1 MWTTGRDT
9 YEENRFIFASIGY
22 RIRVCAVQKFPLI
35 GLLPAMLG
43 SNGRDSTPLSPP
55 QIQPPPPYDHP
66 SLGQNDGVATCRIYT
81 ENCPSHSGAKR
92 VSFICFQILFTPFYV
107 L

>member
-1 MWTTGRDT
+1 MWTTERDA

-55 QIQPPPPYDHP
+55 QIQPAYDHP
-66 SLGQNDGVATCRIYT
+66 SLGQNDGDATCRIYT
-81 ENCPSHSGAKR
+81 ENCPSRSGTKR
-92 VSFICFQILFTPFYV
+92 VSFYLFPNALLY
-107 L
+107 LL